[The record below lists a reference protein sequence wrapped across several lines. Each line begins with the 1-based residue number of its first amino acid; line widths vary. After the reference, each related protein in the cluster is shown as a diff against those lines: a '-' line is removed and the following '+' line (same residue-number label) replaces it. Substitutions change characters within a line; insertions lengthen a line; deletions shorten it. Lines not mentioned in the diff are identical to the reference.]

1 MIVNSMGVYSQ
12 QSNVTGDDSSAYTQ
26 VKKELGK
33 NEFLNLLVT
42 QLKYQDPLNPMQ
54 STDFS
59 AQLAQFSSLEQLTNM
74 NSTLSGIQ
82 SSLTANKQ
90 DNILDYIG
98 KTVKTS
104 DDKSGQVTGVTY
116 QDGISY
122 LMVGENKITPDQVVE
137 ITLQNSSQ

>member
-1 MIVNSMGVYSQ
+1 MVIDSTGTVNT
-12 QSNVTGDDSSAYTQ
+12 QSGITGDDSSAYTKT
-26 VKKELGK
+26 KKEMGK
-33 NEFLNLLVT
+33 DDFLNLLVT

-54 STDFS
+54 SAEFS

-74 NSTLSGIQ
+74 NTTLSGIQ

-104 DDKSGQVTGVTY
+104 DDKSGEVTGVTY
-116 QDGISY
+116 QDGKPY
-122 LMVGENKITPDQVVE
+122 LIVGENKVSPDQVVE
-137 ITLQNSSQ
+137 ITLQNS

>member
-1 MIVNSMGVYSQ
+1 MIVNPMGVYSQ

-82 SSLTANKQ
+82 SSLAANKQ

>member
-1 MIVNSMGVYSQ
+1 MIVNSMGAYSQ

-82 SSLTANKQ
+82 SSLAANKQ